1 MPLVPATAHLGDD
14 EFLQAFHSCR
24 LSTSE
29 FRHADHLRL
38 AWLHLHQE
46 PLEDALTRVR
56 AGIQAFAAHHGLG
69 NLYHETITTAW
80 VRLLATHTENSFDEF
95 LKTNESKLNPALL
108 HCFWTPEL
116 LASQEARTGWVRP
129 DLARLPICHA

>member
-14 EFLQAFHSCR
+14 EFLEAFHTCH
-24 LSTSE
+24 LKTSE

-46 PLEDALTRVR
+46 PLEDALAHVR

-69 NLYHETITTAW
+69 NLYHQTITTAW
-80 VRLLATHTENSFDEF
+80 VYLLATHTEKSFDEF
-95 LKTNESKLNPALL
+95 LKTNEQKLNPTLL

-116 LASQEARTGWVRP
+116 LASQEARRGWVPP
-129 DLARLPICHA
+129 DRARLPVCHT